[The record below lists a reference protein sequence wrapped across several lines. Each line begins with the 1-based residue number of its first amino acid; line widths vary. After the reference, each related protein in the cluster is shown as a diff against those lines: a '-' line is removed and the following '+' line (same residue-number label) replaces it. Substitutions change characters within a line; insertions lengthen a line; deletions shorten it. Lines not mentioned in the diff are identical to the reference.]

1 MKTRKDDACKN
12 GFCKRLAPKSM
23 KRLLPRHKMPQFHDF
38 KDMKDFSRNINL
50 RGKRLMVP
58 LSSLRVSQSE
68 IRISRSQQIAEQWKR
83 KPIHSPLLVSL
94 EEDGKHAIVD
104 GHHRLMA
111 AFLLQKEGYFSSEEP
126 MNVYCIPA
134 PVSVLIQKAVE
145 LGKNKNPQYF

>member
-1 MKTRKDDACKN
+1 
-12 GFCKRLAPKSM
+12 
-23 KRLLPRHKMPQFHDF
+23 MPQFHDF
-38 KDMKDFSRNINL
+38 KDMKDFSRNIKIP
-50 RGKRLMVP
+50 GKRLMVP

-94 EEDGKHAIVD
+94 EADGKHAIVD

-111 AFLLQKEGYFSSEEP
+111 AFLLRKEGYFSSEEP
-126 MNVYCIPA
+126 MSVYCIPA

>member
-38 KDMKDFSRNINL
+38 KDMKDFSRKIGIH
-50 RGKRLMVP
+50 GKRMVVP

-83 KPIHSPLLVSL
+83 KPSHSPLLVSL

-111 AFLLQKEGYFSSEEP
+111 ALLLQKEGYFSSSEP
-126 MNVYCIPA
+126 MHVYCIPA
-134 PVSVLIQKAVE
+134 PVSFLIQKAVE

>member
-23 KRLLPRHKMPQFHDF
+23 KRLLPRHKMPQFHDL
-38 KDMKDFSRNINL
+38 KDMKEFSKQIGIPGN
-50 RGKRLMVP
+50 RLIVP
-58 LSSLRVSQSE
+58 LSSLRVSQGE
-68 IRISRSQQIAEQWKR
+68 IRISRSQQIAEKWKR
-83 KPIHSPLLVSL
+83 KKMDSPLLVSL

-111 AFLLQKEGYFSSEEP
+111 ALILQQEGYFDVDEP

-134 PVSVLIQKAVE
+134 PVSFLLQKAVE
-145 LGKNKNPQYF
+145 HGKNKIPQYF

>member
-1 MKTRKDDACKN
+1 
-12 GFCKRLAPKSM
+12 M

-38 KDMKDFSRNINL
+38 KDMKDFSKQIGIP
-50 RGKRLMVP
+50 GKRMVVP

-68 IRISRSQQIAEQWKR
+68 IRISRSRQIADQWKR
-83 KPIHSPLLVSL
+83 KPNHSPLLVSL

-111 AFLLQKEGYFSSEEP
+111 ALLLHQEGYFSSSEP
-126 MNVYCIPA
+126 IHVYCIPA
-134 PVSVLIQKAVE
+134 PASFLIQKAVE